1 MDLNS
6 LEQTLIGIIIT
17 GGGACIGY
25 FVGMRG
31 KMTMADCQRCQGAC
45 AERVQ
50 AKIDAVAAKY
60 SELCARQDRVDA
72 NIDSKLDILFRMV
85 RAIVMHLPID
95 ERTKSEIINERAGK

>member
-1 MDLNS
+1 MNLS
-6 LEQTLIGIIIT
+6 GLEQTLIGVLT
-17 GGGACIGY
+17 GGGGACIGY
-25 FVGMRG
+25 VIGMRG

-45 AERVQ
+45 TERVQ

-60 SELCARQDRVDA
+60 AELCARQDRVDA
-72 NIDSKLDILFRMV
+72 NIDAKLDILFRMV

>member
-6 LEQTLIGIIIT
+6 FEQTLIGIIIT

-31 KMTMADCQRCQGAC
+31 KMTMADCQKCQAIC
-45 AERVQ
+45 SERVQ
-50 AKIDAVAAKY
+50 TKIDAVAAKY
-60 SELCARQDRVDA
+60 AELSLRQDRVDA
-72 NIDSKLDILFRMV
+72 SIDNKLDILFRMV

-95 ERTKSEIINERAGK
+95 SETKAEIINDRGGK

>member
-6 LEQTLIGIIIT
+6 LEQTLIGILVSLI
-17 GGGACIGY
+17 GAMVGY

-50 AKIDAVAAKY
+50 SKIDAVAAKY
-60 SELCARQDRVDA
+60 AELVARQDRVDA
-72 NIDSKLDILFRMV
+72 SIDAKLDILFRMV

-95 ERTKSEIINERAGK
+95 AETKSEIINERAGR

>member
-1 MDLNS
+1 MDLSS

-50 AKIDAVAAKY
+50 SKIDAVAAKY
-60 SELCARQDRVDA
+60 TDLCARQDRVDA
-72 NIDSKLDILFRMV
+72 SIDAKLDILFRMV

-95 ERTKSEIINERAGK
+95 AETKSEIINERAGR

>member
-1 MDLNS
+1 MDLSS
-6 LEQTLIGIIIT
+6 LEQALIGVLIS

-25 FVGMRG
+25 IIGMRG

-60 SELCARQDRVDA
+60 ADLCARQDRVDA
-72 NIDSKLDILFRMV
+72 SIDNKLDILFRMV
-85 RAIVMHLPID
+85 RAIVMHMPID
-95 ERTKSEIINERAGK
+95 AETKAEIINERAGR